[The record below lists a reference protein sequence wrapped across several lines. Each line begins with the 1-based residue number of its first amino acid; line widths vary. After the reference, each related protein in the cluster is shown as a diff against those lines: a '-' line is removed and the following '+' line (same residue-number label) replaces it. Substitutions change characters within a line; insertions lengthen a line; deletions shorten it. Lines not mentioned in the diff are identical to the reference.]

1 MKGFIV
7 LDKSYKTAHGE
18 TRYVQFGDEC
28 ATLDAAR
35 KPAQF
40 PNLHEPI
47 IVNLAE
53 LTKAAVKFKLTP

>member
-1 MKGFIV
+1 M

-28 ATLDAAR
+28 ATLDEAKKLAR
-35 KPAQF
+35 F

-47 IVNLAE
+47 FVRAARRLPLCFPGIE
-53 LTKAAVKFKLTP
+53 LG

>member
-1 MKGFIV
+1 M
-7 LDKSYKTAHGE
+7 LDRATRQSHGE

-28 ATLDAAR
+28 STLDAAR

-53 LTKAAVKFKLTP
+53 VIKTGGKLKLTP